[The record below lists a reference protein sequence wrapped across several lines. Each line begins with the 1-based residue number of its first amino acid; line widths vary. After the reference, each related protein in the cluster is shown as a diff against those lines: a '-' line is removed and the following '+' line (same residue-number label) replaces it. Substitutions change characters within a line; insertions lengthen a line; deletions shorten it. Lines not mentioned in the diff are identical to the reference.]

1 MSPLY
6 GNIKLL
12 SQVRKRRGEGL
23 RLWIRFP
30 RILLSV
36 MGGAWAP
43 RQNPIPALRAM
54 LDADGTPQR

>member
-1 MSPLY
+1 M
-6 GNIKLL
+6 
-12 SQVRKRRGEGL
+12 

-30 RILLSV
+30 WILLLV

-54 LDADGTPQR
+54 LDADGTPPRGERRPHPHPQPAS